1 MPHYP
6 TPAQLQAMKPMLRRW
21 AAELGFADL
30 AFATAELEG
39 AEQRLMEWLGKGYHG
54 NMDYMARYGAT
65 RARPSELVPGTC
77 SILTARL
84 DYPPGDD
91 AAWSTL
97 RQPEQA
103 YLARYA
109 LGRDYHKV
117 VRTRLQ
123 RLAERMMERLGPFR
137 FRAFSDSA
145 PVLEVE
151 IARRTRLGWKGKHT
165 LLLTRQG
172 SWFFLGELFT
182 DLPFP
187 PDPPH
192 PEHCGRCQACIEI
205 CPTQAIL
212 APYVLDAR
220 RCISYL
226 TIELDGPIPVELRPL
241 LGNRIF
247 GCDDCQLAC
256 PWNRFAKASTL
267 PDFLPRHGLD
277 QATLLT
283 LFAWDEATFLARME
297 GSPIRRIG
305 FDRWLRN
312 LAVALG
318 NAPPSRK
325 ITDALKARADHPSAM
340 VREHL
345 QWALDRQHRC
355 NPTFHAL

>member
-1 MPHYP
+1 MPHIA
-6 TPAQLQAMKPMLRRW
+6 TPAQLQAFKPTLRQW

-30 AFATAELEG
+30 AFATAELDG
-39 AEQRLMEWLGKGYHG
+39 AEERLMAWLGQGYHG
-54 NMDYMARYGAT
+54 SMDYMARHGAT
-65 RARPSELVPGTC
+65 RARPGALVPGTC
-77 SILTARL
+77 SILSVRL
-84 DYPPGDD
+84 DYLPGDEE
-91 AAWSTL
+91 AWSTL
-97 RQPEQA
+97 RHPDRA

-109 LGRDYHKV
+109 LGRDYHKL

-123 RLAERMMERLGPFR
+123 RLAERMTEALGPFQY
-137 FRAFSDSA
+137 RAFSDSA
-145 PVLEVE
+145 PVMEVE

-165 LLLTRQG
+165 LLLTRRG

-192 PEHCGRCQACIEI
+192 AEHCGSCQACLDI
-205 CPTQAIL
+205 CPTRAIL
-212 APYVLDAR
+212 APHVLDAR

-226 TIELDGPIPVELRPL
+226 TIELDGPIPLELRPL
-241 LGNRIF
+241 LGNRVY

-256 PWNRFAKASTL
+256 PWNRFAQPAPL

-277 QATLLT
+277 RATLLE
-283 LFAWDEATFLARME
+283 LFAWDEAVFLARME

-318 NAPPSRK
+318 NAPPDRAV
-325 ITDALKARADHPSAM
+325 IDALNARADHPSAQ

-345 QWALDRQHRC
+345 QWALDRQLRRSPSDHE
-355 NPTFHAL
+355 L